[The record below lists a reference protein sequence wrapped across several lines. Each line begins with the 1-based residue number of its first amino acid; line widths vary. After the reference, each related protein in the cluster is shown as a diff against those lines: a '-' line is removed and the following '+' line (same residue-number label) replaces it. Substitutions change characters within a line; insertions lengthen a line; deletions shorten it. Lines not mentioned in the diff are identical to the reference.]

1 MNLTAVLV
9 RLREGI
15 PERIDALVGKQ
26 KRAEF
31 IREAVERELER
42 REREG
47 SQDD

>member
-9 RLREGI
+9 RLRNGI

-42 REREG
+42 RELEG
-47 SQDD
+47 KEE